1 MTKRRD
7 GWLAGADGKRLYWQ
21 AWMPAG
27 DPAAVVVLAHGVNEH
42 GGRYAHVGER
52 LADDGFAVYALD
64 HRGHGRSDGHRSFID
79 RMDLVVEDMRA
90 FVSRVR
96 KEHAGRR
103 PFLVGHSLG
112 GAVAATY
119 ALRDGDSIAGLVLSG
134 PAVATEAVS
143 PALKAM
149 SQILSAVAP
158 RLPVYQIDE
167 NLISRDPGVVRAFL
181 EDPLV
186 NPGKL
191 PARTLGEITRS
202 METLPEQVAE
212 LRTPLLLLHGTQD
225 GLCPP
230 EGSKMVA
237 ERAATADCTLKL
249 YDGLYHEVFNEPE
262 RDRVLDDLASWLLER
277 CERR

>member
-1 MTKRRD
+1 MTERRD

-27 DPAAVVVLAHGVNEH
+27 EPACVAVLAHGVNEH
-42 GGRYAHVGER
+42 SGRYAHVGER
-52 LADDGFAVYALD
+52 LAGDGIAVYALD
-64 HRGHGRSDGHRSFID
+64 HRGHGRSDGHPSFID
-79 RMDLVVEDMRA
+79 RLDLVVRDLGA
-90 FVSRVR
+90 FVARVR
-96 KEHAGRR
+96 KENGGRR
-103 PFLVGHSLG
+103 PFLIGHSLG
-112 GAVAATY
+112 GAIAVTY
-119 ALRDGDSIAGLVLSG
+119 ALRDGDSLAGLALSG
-134 PAVATEAVS
+134 AAVATEAVS
-143 PALKAM
+143 PALKAL
-149 SQILSAVAP
+149 SKVLSAVAP

-262 RDRVLDDLASWLLER
+262 RDRVLDDLSAWLLQR
-277 CERR
+277 CEQP